1 MKKKVLSVLAALMV
15 MTMGTTVFAADSP
28 DASSVTDVKENEAQ
42 KAEVEAPEAKTAAEY
57 VAAVKVEG
65 ATVEAVSEATV
76 AATVEEIKSL
86 LKDVDAVATVISSD
100 ELKTAAVDTAKKIVP
115 EIKTVVEVSAPAG
128 VTVSKENPISL
139 TFEVAGIKAGSNILV
154 LHWNGTA
161 WETIKPESVADGKI
175 TASFTSLSPI
185 AIVELSVESAAG
197 SQTSPS
203 TGEAASVLPVLAVIC
218 MAGAVVCGK
227 KVAFNN

>member
-42 KAEVEAPEAKTAAEY
+42 KAEVAAPEAKTAAEY

-161 WETIKPESVADGKI
+161 WETIKPESVEDGKI